1 MDLLSNASF
10 LLAIL
15 AVSGFIAAVYFL
27 LLQRKQRQQL
37 LDLQFEVKQLQRSLA
52 IFDDGS
58 QGIGRRLVAAEKQ
71 LKSVLSDQSQ
81 LKQQASQQIYTDAA
95 ELVAAGLTVDQ
106 ILSQSDIS
114 RAEVEL
120 MVLLRDKSSH

>member
-1 MDLLSNASF
+1 MDLLTNASF
-10 LLAIL
+10 LLSIL
-15 AVSGFIAAVYFL
+15 AGSGFISAVYFL
-27 LLQRKQRQQL
+27 FLQRKQRQQL

-81 LKQQASQQIYTDAA
+81 LKQQANKQIYTDAA

-106 ILSQSDIS
+106 ILSKSDIS

-120 MVLLRDKSSH
+120 MVLLRDKPSG

>member
-10 LLAIL
+10 LLSIL
-15 AVSGFIAAVYFL
+15 AGSGFISAVYFL
-27 LLQRKQRQQL
+27 FLQRKQRQQL

-81 LKQQASQQIYTDAA
+81 LKQQANKQIYTDAA

-106 ILSQSDIS
+106 ILSKSDIS

-120 MVLLRDKSSH
+120 MVLLRDKPSG

>member
-1 MDLLSNASF
+1 MGLLSNASF
-10 LLAIL
+10 LLVIL
-15 AVSGFIAAVYFL
+15 GASGFIAAVYFL
-27 LLQRKQRQQL
+27 FLQRKQRQQL
-37 LDLQFEVKQLQRSLA
+37 LGLQLEVKHLQRSLA

-120 MVLLRDKSSH
+120 MVLLRDKPSY

>member
-15 AVSGFIAAVYFL
+15 AVIGFIAAVYFL
-27 LLQRKQRQQL
+27 FLQRKQRQQL

-120 MVLLRDKSSH
+120 MVLLRDKPSH

>member
-1 MDLLSNASF
+1 MSVLSNASF

-15 AVSGFIAAVYFL
+15 AASGFIAAVYFL
-27 LLQRKQRQQL
+27 LLQRRQRQQL
-37 LDLQFEVKQLQRSLA
+37 LDLQLEVKHLQRSLV

-71 LKSVLSDQSQ
+71 LKTVLSDQSQ

-95 ELVAAGLTVDQ
+95 ELVAAGLTIDQ

-120 MVLLRDKSSH
+120 MVLLRDKPTD

>member
-15 AVSGFIAAVYFL
+15 AVIGFIAAVYFL

-37 LDLQFEVKQLQRSLA
+37 LDLQFEVKQLQRSLV

-120 MVLLRDKSSH
+120 MVLLRDKPSH

>member
-1 MDLLSNASF
+1 MGLFSNAFF

-15 AVSGFIAAVYFL
+15 SASSFVAAVYFL
-27 LLQRKQRQQL
+27 LFHRKQRQQL
-37 LDLQFEVKQLQRSLA
+37 LNLQFEVKQLQRSLA

-106 ILSQSDIS
+106 ILSQTDIS

-120 MVLLRDKSSH
+120 MVLLRDKPSY

>member
-10 LLAIL
+10 LLTIL
-15 AVSGFIAAVYFL
+15 STSGFIAAVYFL
-27 LLQRKQRQQL
+27 LLHRKQRQQL

-120 MVLLRDKSSH
+120 MVLLRDKPSH

>member
-1 MDLLSNASF
+1 M
-10 LLAIL
+10 AIPL
-15 AVSGFIAAVYFL
+15 NTLFWPFILIFTALVIVVYFFI
-27 LLQRKQRQQL
+27 LQRTHREQL
-37 LDLQFEVKQLQRSLA
+37 LHLESEVKQLRSSLA

-81 LKQQASQQIYTDAA
+81 MKQQASQQIYTEAA
-95 ELVAAGLTVDQ
+95 ELVAAGLSIDQ
-106 ILSQSDIS
+106 ILSKSGIS

-120 MVLLRDKSSH
+120 MVLLRDKP

>member
-10 LLAIL
+10 LLSIL
-15 AVSGFIAAVYFL
+15 AGSGFISAVYFL
-27 LLQRKQRQQL
+27 FLQRKQRQQL

-81 LKQQASQQIYTDAA
+81 LKQQANKQIYTDAA

-106 ILSQSDIS
+106 ILSKSDIS
-114 RAEVEL
+114 RAEDEL
-120 MVLLRDKSSH
+120 MVLLRDTPSG

>member
-1 MDLLSNASF
+1 MDVLSNASF

-15 AVSGFIAAVYFL
+15 AAIGFIAAVYFL

-120 MVLLRDKSSH
+120 MVLLRDKS

>member
-1 MDLLSNASF
+1 MGLLSNASF
-10 LLAIL
+10 LLVIL
-15 AVSGFIAAVYFL
+15 GASGFIAAVYFL
-27 LLQRKQRQQL
+27 FLQRKQRQQL
-37 LDLQFEVKQLQRSLA
+37 LGLQLEVKQLQRSLA

-114 RAEVEL
+114 RPEVEL
-120 MVLLRDKSSH
+120 MVLLRDKPSY

>member
-1 MDLLSNASF
+1 MGLLSNASF
-10 LLAIL
+10 LLVIL
-15 AVSGFIAAVYFL
+15 GASGFIAAVYFL
-27 LLQRKQRQQL
+27 FLQRKQRQQL
-37 LDLQFEVKQLQRSLA
+37 LGLQLEVKQLQRSLA

-120 MVLLRDKSSH
+120 MVLLRDKPSH

>member
-1 MDLLSNASF
+1 MDLLSNASSLF
-10 LLAIL
+10 AIL
-15 AVSGFIAAVYFL
+15 AASCFIVAVYFL
-27 LLQRKQRQQL
+27 FLQRRQRQQL
-37 LDLQFEVKQLQRSLA
+37 LDLQLEVKQLQRSLA

-106 ILSQSDIS
+106 ILSQSEIS

-120 MVLLRDKSSH
+120 MVLLRDKP

>member
-15 AVSGFIAAVYFL
+15 AVIGFIAAVYFL

-120 MVLLRDKSSH
+120 MVLLRDKPSH

>member
-1 MDLLSNASF
+1 MDLLSNVSF

-15 AVSGFIAAVYFL
+15 AASGCIAAVYFL
-27 LLQRKQRQQL
+27 LLQRKQHQQL
-37 LDLQFEVKQLQRSLA
+37 LGLQVEVKQLQRSLA

-58 QGIGRRLVAAEKQ
+58 QGIGRRLVEAEKQ

-95 ELVAAGLTVDQ
+95 ELVAAGLSVDQ

-120 MVLLRDKSSH
+120 MVLLRDKPSH

>member
-1 MDLLSNASF
+1 MGLLSNAS
-10 LLAIL
+10 LLLSIL
-15 AVSGFIAAVYFL
+15 SASGFIAAVYFL
-27 LLQRKQRQQL
+27 LLHRKQHQEL
-37 LDLQFEVKQLQRSLA
+37 LNLQFEVKQLQRSLA

-81 LKQQASQQIYTDAA
+81 LKQQASQQIYTHAA

-120 MVLLRDKSSH
+120 MVLLRDKSSY

>member
-15 AVSGFIAAVYFL
+15 AVIGFIAAVYFL

-37 LDLQFEVKQLQRSLA
+37 LDLQFEVKQLQRSLV

-58 QGIGRRLVAAEKQ
+58 HGIGRRLVAAEKQ

-95 ELVAAGLTVDQ
+95 ELVAEGLTVDQ

-120 MVLLRDKSSH
+120 MVLLRDKPSY

>member
-1 MDLLSNASF
+1 MGLLSNASF
-10 LLAIL
+10 LLVIL
-15 AVSGFIAAVYFL
+15 GASGFIAAVYFL
-27 LLQRKQRQQL
+27 FLQRKQRQQL
-37 LDLQFEVKQLQRSLA
+37 LGLQLEVKQLQRSLA

-95 ELVAAGLTVDQ
+95 ELVASGLTVDQ

-120 MVLLRDKSSH
+120 MVLLRDKPSH

>member
-1 MDLLSNASF
+1 MDLLTNASF
-10 LLAIL
+10 LLSIL
-15 AVSGFIAAVYFL
+15 AGSGFISAVYFL
-27 LLQRKQRQQL
+27 FLQRKQRQQL

-81 LKQQASQQIYTDAA
+81 LKQQANKQIYTDAA

-106 ILSQSDIS
+106 ILSKSDIS
-114 RAEVEL
+114 RAEVKL
-120 MVLLRDKSSH
+120 MVLLRDKPSG

>member
-1 MDLLSNASF
+1 MDLLTNASF
-10 LLAIL
+10 LLSIL
-15 AVSGFIAAVYFL
+15 AGSGFISAVYFL
-27 LLQRKQRQQL
+27 FLQRKQRQQL

-81 LKQQASQQIYTDAA
+81 LKLQANKQIYTDAA

-106 ILSQSDIS
+106 ILSKSDIS

-120 MVLLRDKSSH
+120 MVLLRDKPSD

>member
-1 MDLLSNASF
+1 MDVLSNASF

-15 AVSGFIAAVYFL
+15 AVIGFIAAVYFL

-120 MVLLRDKSSH
+120 MVLLRDKPSH

>member
-10 LLAIL
+10 LLVIL
-15 AVSGFIAAVYFL
+15 SASGFIAAVYLL

-106 ILSQSDIS
+106 ILSQSEIS

-120 MVLLRDKSSH
+120 MVLLRDKP

>member
-15 AVSGFIAAVYFL
+15 AVIGFIAAVYFL
-27 LLQRKQRQQL
+27 LLHRKQRQQL
-37 LDLQFEVKQLQRSLA
+37 LDLQFKVKQLQHSLV

-71 LKSVLSDQSQ
+71 LKLVLSDQSQ
-81 LKQQASQQIYTDAA
+81 FRQQASQQIYTDAA

-120 MVLLRDKSSH
+120 MVLLRDKPSH

>member
-15 AVSGFIAAVYFL
+15 AFIGFIAAVYFL

-37 LDLQFEVKQLQRSLA
+37 LDLQFEVKQLQRSLV

-120 MVLLRDKSSH
+120 MVLLRDKPSH